1 MLSWG
6 DDRRGSVVIE
16 FVLVL
21 PIFILILYASASV
34 WKVVAVKDSLASA
47 TYQAARYLSVRGYWD
62 RWLRPGDNCQPFP
75 GKWEEEAARIVEQEL
90 LHNNPFASL
99 VFTDTVRVYVTKP
112 PSPSGQA
119 CPICPVGGASA
130 HLDTNRRYIRDSLFA
145 VKVDLE
151 MAAPPIPF
159 LLAGESRLTLSE
171 QHFSFMECGPLLPEP
186 PTPTPTAVLVSAE
199 GWSDDIVPEA
209 TPTLKPTSED
219 VSSNG
224 G

>member
-1 MLSWG
+1 VLSWG
-6 DDRRGSVVIE
+6 DDRRGSVLIE

-99 VFTDTVRVYVTKP
+99 VFTDTVRVYVTKTTVTLGAGLP
-112 PSPSGQA
+112 DLSRWWGQRSPGHQQEIHQGLA
-119 CPICPVGGASA
+119 LCRQGRFGDGGAA
-130 HLDTNRRYIRDSLFA
+130 DSLPA
-145 VKVDLE
+145 GWRVTAHPQR
-151 MAAPPIPF
+151 AAF
-159 LLAGESRLTLSE
+159 QFHGVWAFVT
-171 QHFSFMECGPLLPEP
+171 
-186 PTPTPTAVLVSAE
+186 
-199 GWSDDIVPEA
+199 
-209 TPTLKPTSED
+209 
-219 VSSNG
+219 
-224 G
+224 